1 MQPMKIIRM
10 TAEHTA
16 KLAELEKLCFS
27 EPWSEKAFLE
37 ETDNPA
43 AFFVVA
49 VEGDEILG
57 YGGMHTVLGE
67 SYIDNIAVFPQY
79 RGRGAGRHNPECQNG
94 LVSRGGGYP
103 PHGPRRFLPQKQAL
117 RPRPTGTADGQV
129 RPCQGRSRNKI
140 RQRSHPSAPKLLR

>member
-1 MQPMKIIRM
+1 MKIIRM
-10 TAEHTA
+10 TAAHTA

-27 EPWSEKAFLE
+27 EPWSEKALLE

-79 RGRGAGRHNPECQNG
+79 RGRGAGRAVTRALIEKAKENDGVFITLEVRASNIPAITLYGTLGFETAGVRKRFYTDPEEDG
-94 LVSRGGGYP
+94 LIMTLS
-103 PHGPRRFLPQKQAL
+103 F
-117 RPRPTGTADGQV
+117 T
-129 RPCQGRSRNKI
+129 
-140 RQRSHPSAPKLLR
+140 